1 MNLADLRLQIHPG
14 DGLVACLETAVV
26 VLPEASSRPTFAEEL
41 LAVVTSG
48 CDAYGPTPGRQLV
61 RKLAGLVTSTEPDQ
75 VGSFA
80 VVAAADDGLALMLC
94 GSMDLQLTGVGTD
107 HEVLSGRDVA
117 MWVDRVIR
125 NPFDRLVLVASGV
138 AEPALDPRT
147 DLRAGLVSGSG
158 VTLSPRGSA
167 SSSRPSR
174 AEPRGVPQ
182 PRSPVGPA
190 EPEPAAVRQD
200 ERLVVTPPPKP
211 ARAVAAPEPSLADS
225 GFVSI
230 PLEPLPAVDLHPLP
244 VASGAVAAPA
254 PDVALESGEA
264 VVQGIGCVRGHFNNP
279 EARFCG
285 VCGIAM
291 VQQTHN
297 LIPGPRPSLGV
308 LVLDNGASFVVDHDY
323 VIGREP
329 ATSELVRTGEALP
342 LVIDDPELALSRVHA
357 RILLRDWEVLIEDA
371 RSANGTR
378 ILRPGSSEWT
388 PLVPEEPTAIISGT
402 RIGLGD
408 RELIFDSHH
417 RPG

>member
-61 RKLAGLVTSTEPDQ
+61 RKLAGLVTGTEPDQ

-94 GSMDLQLTGVGTD
+94 GSMDLQLIGAGTD

-117 MWVDRVIR
+117 TWVDRVIR

-158 VTLSPRGSA
+158 VTLSPRGTA

-182 PRSPVGPA
+182 PRPPVGPA

-200 ERLVVTPPPKP
+200 ERLVVTTPPTP
-211 ARAVAAPEPSLADS
+211 ARAGAAPEPNLADS

-230 PLEPLPAVDLHPLP
+230 PLEPLPAGDLHPLP

-254 PDVALESGEA
+254 PGVTPDSGEA
-264 VVQGIGCVRGHFNNP
+264 VVQGIGCARGHFNNP

-285 VCGIAM
+285 ACGIAM

-297 LIPGPRPSLGV
+297 LIPGLRPSLGV

-329 ATSELVRTGEALP
+329 ASSELVRTGEALP

-388 PLVPEEPTAIISGT
+388 PLAPEEPTAIISGT
-402 RIGLGD
+402 RIGMGD